1 MGVASGARPVVP
13 PVRLAARLTMTP
25 RAATTDD
32 VGAIVRLVNA
42 AYRVEDFFV
51 RGDRTSEEEV
61 RARLA
66 ASNGAFLVMDTP
78 GDHTLAGA
86 VYVEIRGDRGHFAM
100 LAVDPERQKQGIA
113 RTLVRA
119 VEEACRSAGCR
130 DLDIDVVNLRSEL
143 AAFYDKLGFVPRG
156 TAPFPDAAKL
166 RRAAHVVLM
175 TKPLVVPSG

>member
-13 PVRLAARLTMTP
+13 PARVADRLAMMP
-25 RAATTDD
+25 RPATTDD
-32 VGAIVRLVNA
+32 VAAIVRLVNA

-51 RGDRTSEEEV
+51 RGDRTSEEDV

-78 GDHTLAGA
+78 GDDTLAGA

-100 LAVDPERQKQGIA
+100 LAVDPAREKQGIA
-113 RTLVRA
+113 RSLVRA
-119 VEEACRSAGCR
+119 VEAHCLEAGCR
-130 DLDIDVVNLRSEL
+130 HLDIDVVNLRREL
-143 AAFYDKLGFVPRG
+143 PPFYEKLGFAPRG
-156 TAPFPDAAKL
+156 TAPFPDTAKL

-175 TKPLVVPSG
+175 TKPLVT